1 MLTLA
6 SYIIGAGFIAVATIL
21 VIHVA
26 RDIKSP
32 TEGKRIHEALAHL
45 EKRLQN
51 QAINKS
57 IPSHPPNRI
66 VFREN
71 PRRIG

>member
-1 MLTLA
+1 MPTLV
-6 SYIIGAGFIAVATIL
+6 SCVIGVGFIALATTL
-21 VIHVA
+21 VIHIA

-45 EKRLQN
+45 EKTIQD

-57 IPSHPPNRI
+57 AACNKSA
-66 VFREN
+66 FF
-71 PRRIG
+71 

>member
-1 MLTLA
+1 MPTLV
-6 SYIIGAGFIAVATIL
+6 SCVIGVGFIALATML

-45 EKRLQN
+45 EETLQD
-51 QAINKS
+51 QVIDKS
-57 IPSHPPNRI
+57 TAHTTNRI
-66 VFREN
+66 F
-71 PRRIG
+71 I

>member
-1 MLTLA
+1 MPTLV
-6 SYIIGAGFIAVATIL
+6 SCVIGVGFIALATIL

-45 EKRLQN
+45 EKTRQV
-51 QAINKS
+51 QVINKS
-57 IPSHPPNRI
+57 MAHTRNRI

-71 PRRIG
+71 ARRLG